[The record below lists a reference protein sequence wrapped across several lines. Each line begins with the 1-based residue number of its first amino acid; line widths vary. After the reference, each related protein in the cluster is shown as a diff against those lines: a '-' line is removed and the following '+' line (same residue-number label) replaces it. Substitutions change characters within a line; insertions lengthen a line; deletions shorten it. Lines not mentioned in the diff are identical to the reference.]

1 MPLIVEEWTIIDED
15 ETNSPQ
21 QTNGHDC
28 GVYVCTLAYILSE
41 GKEMEVIVETMNP
54 NYIRLQRERML
65 FSLLF
70 PTMGISLPFVD

>member
-28 GVYVCTLAYILSE
+28 GVYVCTC
-41 GKEMEVIVETMNP
+41 VP
-54 NYIRLQRERML
+54 
-65 FSLLF
+65 
-70 PTMGISLPFVD
+70 